1 MGMIQPTV
9 FIAEDEVAFF
19 RDKGYLVIEAMTS
32 PEEVEELR
40 EIYDRLFAARA
51 GRAEGNQYDLAGTD
65 AEDQPAKLPQ
75 IINPV
80 SYAPELR
87 ETQFRVNAAQV
98 ARRLLGSDVEFQGEH
113 AIMKPPA
120 IGEAAPW
127 HQDESY
133 WKEELEYDGLSVW
146 LALQETT
153 VENGC
158 MQFIPGS
165 HKGDVLPHHSIG
177 HDPRIHGLEVDDV
190 MDASTAVACTIPAG
204 GATIHHCRTL
214 HYTGPNQTDTTRRA
228 YIHTWA
234 APYKSRSQPRDFYW
248 QRMRQTARDERRLK
262 SGTVSVSSGRAPD
275 S

>member
-1 MGMIQPTV
+1 MGMIEPTV
-9 FIAEDEVAFF
+9 SITEEEAAFF

-32 PEEVEELR
+32 PEEVEGLR

-51 GRAEGNQYDLAGTD
+51 GREEGNQYDLAGTD
-65 AEDQPAKLPQ
+65 DEDEPAKLPQ
-75 IINPV
+75 IIDPV

-98 ARRLLGSDVEFQGEH
+98 ARWLLGSDVEFQGEH

-133 WKEELEYDGLSVW
+133 WKEELEYDSLSVW

-177 HDPRIHGLEVDDV
+177 HDPRIHGLEVDDE
-190 MDASTAVACTIPAG
+190 MDASTAVACPIPAG

-214 HYTGPNQTDTTRRA
+214 HYTGPNHTDTTRRA

-234 APYKSRSQPRDFYW
+234 APYKSRTVPRDFYW
-248 QRMRQTARDERRLK
+248 QRTRQTARDERRLK
-262 SGTVSVSSGRAPD
+262 SGTVSISSGRAPD